1 MAPGARSGRAAPP
14 GARSSFLSSYGVFV
28 SALFALLFLAALF
41 AFIAS
46 NSGDVNGEG
55 ERALAEPGALLRPN
69 YFSRVTTVALQ
80 SDPFRTRLDLIYRQ
94 AADHVALVNAYA
106 AFARRAK
113 LDAARVLRTFEDLV
127 GCLSSLLARIPPA
140 DNAAAL
146 DDEALRALEKE
157 LKDRLKLARQL
168 VAETKESFD
177 TQIKI
182 QKLRDTVF
190 AVGEQLNRARKLGD
204 LASRIAAGSTPK
216 SLHCLAMRLMEERVA
231 HPEAY
236 AEEKGA
242 ANHPDLANPDLYHY
256 AIFSENVVA
265 ASVVVNSAVRSAA
278 EPSKHV
284 FHLVT
289 DKMHLAAFQVWFRRR
304 PPTGGARVEIR
315 SDADFPFLN
324 ASYSPAVRMGLPVLD
339 HLKFY
344 LPEMFPRLK
353 KVLLLEDDVVVQ
365 RDLSGLWWADLDGR
379 VNGAVEKCFGPF
391 QRYSRY
397 LNFSHPAVK
406 DKFSP
411 RACAW
416 AYGVN
421 VFDLDAWRREK
432 CTEQYHYFQNLVR
445 IQQNALLYLALVLLL
460 CTASPSSTSS
470 RTNSPVESLV
480 LALLSRTPVFSSRS
494 LVMPGGSGSA
504 T

>member
-1 MAPGARSGRAAPP
+1 M
-14 GARSSFLSSYGVFV
+14 
-28 SALFALLFLAALF
+28 
-41 AFIAS
+41 
-46 NSGDVNGEG
+46 N
-55 ERALAEPGALLRPN
+55 
-69 YFSRVTTVALQ
+69 
-80 SDPFRTRLDLIYRQ
+80 
-94 AADHVALVNAYA
+94 
-106 AFARRAK
+106 RAK
-113 LDAARVLRTFEDLV
+113 
-127 GCLSSLLARIPPA
+127 
-140 DNAAAL
+140 
-146 DDEALRALEKE
+146 
-157 LKDRLKLARQL
+157 
-168 VAETKESFD
+168 
-177 TQIKI
+177 
-182 QKLRDTVF
+182 
-190 AVGEQLNRARKLGD
+190 KLGD

-242 ANHPDLANPDLYHY
+242 TNHPDLANPDLYHY
-256 AIFSENVVA
+256 AIFSDNVVA

-315 SDADFPFLN
+315 SDDFPFLN

-344 LPEMFPRLK
+344 LPEMFPRLN

-365 RDLSGLWWADLDGR
+365 RDLSDLWWADLDGK
-379 VNGAVEKCFGPF
+379 VNGA
-391 QRYSRY
+391 
-397 LNFSHPAVK
+397 

-416 AYGVN
+416 VYGVN

-432 CTEQYHYFQNLVR
+432 CTEQYHHFQNLKAGFY
-445 IQQNALLYLALVLLL
+445 IVLLL
-460 CTASPSSTSS
+460 ERGRHSLEARDDAASGAVDLLLVDQALDKSWHVTGLGYNPSIGQDLIDAAAVVHFNGNMKPWLDIAMNQYKHLWTKHVDADMEFLQLC
-470 RTNSPVESLV
+470 NFGL
-480 LALLSRTPVFSSRS
+480 
-494 LVMPGGSGSA
+494 
-504 T
+504 